1 MHDRTQGT
9 LAYAIILGVCTIG
22 VLQMS
27 LPMSLWGFVAG
38 ACALALISIFNH
50 PVAYRAFGG
59 AVSPGVLLFSSF
71 LNATMTSA
79 AALVVG
85 RVIGWVWGV

>member
-1 MHDRTQGT
+1 MHDRKQGA

-27 LPMSLWGFVAG
+27 LHMSLWGFVAG

-59 AVSPGVLLFSSF
+59 AVTPGVLLFSSF
-71 LNATMTSA
+71 VNATMTSA